1 MLLKITV
8 EVFPGFECP
17 FPSHEVP
24 VCLQNV
30 PRGLGWEMRVPL
42 PSHEHRGPTR
52 RHLRGFHV
60 LSDAS
65 HEGPSRI
72 TLKMHWR
79 ERTAANFCADAC
91 FWTMTKTPEDLFPSC
106 LEVMWKL
113 VYWQLS
119 MRQPGFSKGSLPRR
133 K

>member
-1 MLLKITV
+1 MTV
-8 EVFPGFECP
+8 HVVPGFECP
-17 FPSHEVP
+17 SPSHEVP

-30 PRGLGWEMRVPL
+30 LEFWPGKSCWHFPHTSTPGQPGGTQEDCTFCQMLHR
-42 PSHEHRGPTR
+42 RGP
-52 RHLRGFHV
+52 
-60 LSDAS
+60 
-65 HEGPSRI
+65 RI

-91 FWTMTKTPEDLFPSC
+91 FWTVTKTPEDLSPSC

-119 MRQPGFSKGSLPRR
+119 MRQPGFSKGSLLHR